1 MQDAWNKFKNVEIVV
16 DNQDALLYKVRVSK
30 EDNTMNT
37 TDMTLDNA
45 VDFLVEAIKEDYLT
59 YTLHGKAEPSPVNV
73 KMIAEFNESFSL
85 VRGSKYIKIV
95 KNGSVWGFIVATE
108 KDKQFRKG
116 DILKA
121 AGWAAPARNK
131 ARGNVLDG
139 GYSIAWTGP
148 HYL

>member
-1 MQDAWNKFKNVEIVV
+1 M
-16 DNQDALLYKVRVSK
+16 
-30 EDNTMNT
+30 NTMN
-37 TDMTLDNA
+37 MTLDNA

-59 YTLHGKAEPSPVNV
+59 YTLAGKAEPTPVNV
-73 KMIAEFNESFSL
+73 KMIAEFNEGFSL

-95 KNGSVWGFIVATE
+95 KRGSVWGFVVATE

-121 AGWAAPARNK
+121 ASWAAPARNK